1 MKDFFLKRCRLFSLL
16 LAGFLFTA
24 CSGVFTS
31 DFSQPSEK
39 PLPAC
44 ENSSAP
50 ELITLTGNIVCEGA
64 FPVEKARLVQS
75 ADRAALAASS
85 SGRSALPSIEI
96 GSQVQY
102 FVTAECDGETVDGH
116 VNSDAKSFSISL
128 TEGKEWSITAG
139 IKNNAKRVMESQPY
153 KKLFTS
159 ADRVIE
165 HKFVIKPASEGNG
178 SVKLEINGGS
188 KISSLMLFC
197 SDDVMASSSGEEL
210 AFSGGKTV
218 INKNNVPCGAYS
230 VRFEFKDSDGN
241 TFNLWQTINVF
252 PNIETNY
259 WLSGDSLNLISAG
272 IFTISNDAMAAA
284 SRTVFYVGATGA
296 KDSDGRASSP
306 SDLNEGSALKP
317 LASLMT
323 ALAKVENA
331 YAGARDYK
339 IYLYSDQT
347 SPYGSFEITSD
358 VISSLLIEGKQ
369 AAATNISGKGN
380 DSVFKI
386 TSSKP
391 VTLKNLNI
399 TAGGAAKG
407 GGLYIGSQADVTLGE
422 QVSLAGNSAS
432 QTGNQAYIEGKLTVA
447 GNLEIPQGDC
457 SDSAGKDW
465 AFAAGARF
473 YSSTQTLF
481 TIQTTWAKNI
491 TSETRI
497 IAVKGSPMPAL
508 TTTNPPASHPEA
520 LGAFARS
527 GYDLQGFYSSKSGG
541 EKYYNANGSSAKSCD
556 LDNSTTL
563 YARWQVKDGGE
574 ILSSTSAGKTLTSG
588 TYIVSSDVS
597 CNHPINSGIVING
610 TVNIYIE
617 EGCTLTSKGASGNNA
632 ITASVVDGGR
642 AASGGKAGLLL
653 ASGNTL
659 NLYGYG
665 TLKAVGGKG
674 GNASA
679 GLSNLKDAWM
689 ERVSRFKGNG
699 LCGTGGDGGGGA
711 GGGGAGIGTHGADG
725 GNGGSG
731 GKGRKE
737 DDFNNHGNCD
747 AASDVGAE
755 GNGENGSS
763 SEACGS
769 INAQATVTI
778 SATGGAS
785 GSAGAGGTVLT
796 DSSSCGESQATNY
809 CVDDSGSGFSYNW
822 TCGPG
827 GAGGGG
833 GAGSAGAD
841 IGSGGAGGGGGGGG
855 AGGSL
860 NSISSGHP
868 FIGGHGG
875 AGGSSGGG
883 RGQEKIDDT
892 SRSSASGGSGGAA
905 GSGSVPLTVGSLP

>member
-1 MKDFFLKRCRLFSLL
+1 MKRYRLFSLL

-39 PLPAC
+39 PLPAY
-44 ENSSAP
+44 ENTSAP

-139 IKNNAKRVMESQPY
+139 IKNNDKRVMESQPY

-188 KISSLMLFC
+188 KISSLTLFC
-197 SDDVMASSSGEEL
+197 RDDDTASSSGQEL
-210 AFSGGKTV
+210 SFSGGKTV
-218 INKNNVPCGAYS
+218 INQFNVPCGAYS

-259 WLSGDSLNLISAG
+259 WLSGDSLNLISG
-272 IFTISNDAMAAA
+272 GVFTLSNDAMAAA

-296 KDSDGRASSP
+296 KDSEGRASSP
-306 SDLNEGSALKP
+306 SDLNEGSAVNP
-317 LASLMT
+317 LASLMA

-369 AAATNISGKGN
+369 AAATSISGKGN

-508 TTTNPPASHPEA
+508 ATTNPPASHPAA

-527 GYDLQGFYSSKSGG
+527 GYDLLGFYSSKSGG

-556 LDNSTTL
+556 LDNSARL
-563 YARWQVKDGGE
+563 YARWQVKDSGE

-597 CNHPINSGIVING
+597 CNHPINSGIAIDG

-617 EGCTLTSKGASGNNA
+617 EGCTLTSSGSDGDNA
-632 ITASVVDGGR
+632 NGR
-642 AASGGKAGLLL
+642 LAASGGKAGLLL
-653 ASGNTL
+653 TSGNTL

-665 TLKAVGGKG
+665 KLKATGGKG
-674 GNASA
+674 GNAA
-679 GLSNLKDAWM
+679 TGLSNQQNAWM
-689 ERVSRFKGNG
+689 KFVSNLKGNAK
-699 LCGTGGDGGGGA
+699 GGSGGAGGGGA
-711 GGGGAGIGTHGADG
+711 GGGGAGIGSNGADG
-725 GNGGSG
+725 GLGGFG
-731 GKGRKE
+731 AEGRSE
-737 DDFNNHGNCD
+737 TDFNNHDSCLP
-747 AASDVGAE
+747 ASDVGEE
-755 GNGENGSS
+755 GNGAAGASS
-763 SEACGS
+763 AACG
-769 INAQATVTI
+769 ILNKQATITI
-778 SATGGAS
+778 ESSGGEG
-785 GSAGAGGTVLT
+785 GSYGAGGSVLT
-796 DSSSCGESQATNY
+796 DTSSCGKGEATNY
-809 CVDDSGSGFSYNW
+809 RVNDSGSGFTYDYSS
-822 TCGPG
+822 GAG

-833 GAGSAGAD
+833 GAGTAGAD

-855 AGGSL
+855 AGGAI
-860 NSISSGHP
+860 NGNSSGNRK

-875 AGGSSGGG
+875 GGGLPSGGT
-883 RGQEKIDDT
+883 GQEDIEQ
-892 SRSSASGGSGGAA
+892 SRATASGGFGGAA

>member
-1 MKDFFLKRCRLFSLL
+1 MKRCRLFSLL

-39 PLPAC
+39 PLPAY

-102 FVTAECDGETVDGH
+102 FVTAECDGETVDGQ

-165 HKFVIKPASEGNG
+165 HKFIIKPASEGNG

-272 IFTISNDAMAAA
+272 IFTLSNDAMAAA

-296 KDSDGRASSP
+296 KDSEGRTYSP
-306 SDLNEGSALKP
+306 SDLNEGSAVKP

-369 AAATNISGKGN
+369 AAATSISGN
-380 DSVFKI
+380 DAASVFKI
-386 TSSKP
+386 TTSKP

-407 GGLYIGSQADVTLGE
+407 GGLYLGSQADVTLGE
-422 QVSLAGNSAS
+422 NVSLAGNSAS
-432 QTGNQAYIEGKLTVA
+432 QTGNQAYVEGKLTVA

-497 IAVKGSPMPAL
+497 IAVKRSPMPAL
-508 TTTNPPASHPEA
+508 TTTNPPASHPAA

-527 GYDLQGFYSSKSGG
+527 GYDLLGFYSSISGG

-556 LDNSTTL
+556 LDNSARL
-563 YARWQVKDGGE
+563 YARWQVKDSGE

-597 CNHPINSGIVING
+597 CNDSSNSGIVIDG

-617 EGCTLTSKGASGNNA
+617 EGCTLTSIGS
-632 ITASVVDGGR
+632 DGGNANEDL

-653 ASGNTL
+653 TSGNTL

-679 GLSNLKDAWM
+679 GLSNKNDAWM
-689 ERVSRFKGNG
+689 QRESRFKGNG
-699 LCGTGGDGGGGA
+699 RGGTGGAGGGGA
-711 GGGGAGIGTHGADG
+711 GGGGAGIGTNGAAG
-725 GNGGSG
+725 GKGGSG
-731 GKGRKE
+731 GAGVYKE
-737 DDFNNHGNCD
+737 DFNNHNESLP
-747 AASDVGAE
+747 ANDVGTE
-755 GNGENGSS
+755 GNGKDGSS
-763 SEACGS
+763 SSDCGN
-769 INAQATVTI
+769 IFKQNTIVIVAQ
-778 SATGGAS
+778 GGAG
-785 GSAGAGGTVLT
+785 GSFGASGTVLT
-796 DSSSCGESQATNY
+796 DTSQCGEGQATNY
-809 CVDDSGSGFSYNW
+809 RVGDSGSGFSSNYAS
-822 TCGPG
+822 GAG

-833 GAGSAGAD
+833 GAGGNGAD
-841 IGSGGAGGGGGGGG
+841 IGTGGAGGGGGGGG
-855 AGGSL
+855 AGGAI
-860 NSISSGHP
+860 NGVSSGERK

-875 AGGSSGGG
+875 GGGLPSGGA
-883 RGQEKIDDT
+883 GQEDIEQ
-892 SRSSASGGSGGAA
+892 SRTTASGGSGGAA
-905 GSGSVPLTVGSLP
+905 GTGGVAATVGTL

>member
-1 MKDFFLKRCRLFSLL
+1 MKRCRLFSLL

-39 PLPAC
+39 PLPAY

-197 SDDVMASSSGEEL
+197 NDDVMASSSGEEL

-272 IFTISNDAMAAA
+272 IFTLSNDAMAAA

-347 SPYGSFEITSD
+347 ISYGSFEITSD

-369 AAATNISGKGN
+369 TAATSISGNGN

-497 IAVKGSPMPAL
+497 IAVKGSPMPAFS
-508 TTTNPPASHPEA
+508 TTNPSASHPAA

-527 GYDLQGFYSSKSGG
+527 GYDLLGFYSSKTGG

-556 LDNSTTL
+556 LDNSARL

-588 TYIVSSDVS
+588 TYIVSNDVS

-632 ITASVVDGGR
+632 TTASVAEGGR
-642 AASGGKAGLLL
+642 AGILLT
-653 ASGNTL
+653 SL
-659 NLYGYG
+659 NYLNIYGYG
-665 TLKAVGGKG
+665 KIVATGGKG
-674 GNASA
+674 GNAAA
-679 GLSNLKDAWM
+679 GNSNARDAWM
-689 ERVSRFKGNG
+689 RYNG
-699 LCGTGGDGGGGA
+699 TLDADAHGGTGGAGGNGA
-711 GGGGAGIGTHGADG
+711 GGGGAGIGSDGASGGTG
-725 GNGGSG
+725 GNGGTGNEDSDISG
-731 GKGRKE
+731 LKSKPGSDGSAGEKG
-737 DDFNNHGNCD
+737 GD
-747 AASDVGAE
+747 AASCGAI
-755 GNGENGSS
+755 
-763 SEACGS
+763 S
-769 INAQATVTI
+769 IQSTI
-778 SATGGAS
+778 DYSGVTGGAG
-785 GSAGAGGTVLT
+785 GSEGLGGIVLT
-796 DSSSCGESQATNY
+796 DTSGSGKDEKGEKIYNY
-809 CVDDSGSGFSYNW
+809 RVNDSGSGFANNW
-822 TCGPG
+822 NAGAG

-833 GAGSAGAD
+833 GAGGNGAS
-841 IGSGGAGGGGGGGG
+841 IGRGGAGGGGGGGG
-855 AGGSL
+855 GGGSTTG
-860 NSISSGHP
+860 NSRSDGYK
-868 FIGGHGG
+868 FVGG
-875 AGGSSGGG
+875 AGGAGGYG
-883 RGQEKIDDT
+883 TANGGTGQTDNDSNGT
-892 SRSSASGGSGGAA
+892 CASGGAGGAA
-905 GSGSVPLTVGSLP
+905 GSGGIVITPGTL

>member
-1 MKDFFLKRCRLFSLL
+1 MKRCRLFSLL

-24 CSGVFTS
+24 CSGLFTS

-44 ENSSAP
+44 ENISAP

-272 IFTISNDAMAAA
+272 IFTLSNDAMAAA

-369 AAATNISGKGN
+369 TAATSISGKGN

-508 TTTNPPASHPEA
+508 ATTNPPASHPAA

-527 GYDLQGFYSSKSGG
+527 GYDLLGFYSSKTGG

-617 EGCTLTSKGASGNNA
+617 EGCTLTSIGS
-632 ITASVVDGGR
+632 DGGNANEDL

-653 ASGNTL
+653 TSGNTL

-679 GLSNLKDAWM
+679 GLSNKNDAWM
-689 ERVSRFKGNG
+689 QRESRFKGNG
-699 LCGTGGDGGGGA
+699 RGGTGGAGGGGA
-711 GGGGAGIGTHGADG
+711 GGGGAGIGTNGAAG
-725 GNGGSG
+725 GKGGSG
-731 GKGRKE
+731 GAGVYKE
-737 DDFNNHGNCD
+737 DFNNHNESLP
-747 AASDVGAE
+747 ANDVGTE
-755 GNGENGSS
+755 GNGKDGSS
-763 SEACGS
+763 SSDCGN
-769 INAQATVTI
+769 IFKQNTIVIVAQ
-778 SATGGAS
+778 GGAG
-785 GSAGAGGTVLT
+785 GSFGASGTVLT
-796 DSSSCGESQATNY
+796 DTSQCGEGQATNY
-809 CVDDSGSGFSYNW
+809 RVGDSGSGFSSNYAS
-822 TCGPG
+822 GAG

-833 GAGSAGAD
+833 GAGGNGAD
-841 IGSGGAGGGGGGGG
+841 IGTGGAGGGGGGGG
-855 AGGSL
+855 AGGAI
-860 NSISSGHP
+860 NGVSSGERK

-875 AGGSSGGG
+875 GGGLPSGGA
-883 RGQEKIDDT
+883 GQEDIEQ
-892 SRSSASGGSGGAA
+892 SRTTASGGSGGAA
-905 GSGSVPLTVGSLP
+905 GTGGVAATVGTL